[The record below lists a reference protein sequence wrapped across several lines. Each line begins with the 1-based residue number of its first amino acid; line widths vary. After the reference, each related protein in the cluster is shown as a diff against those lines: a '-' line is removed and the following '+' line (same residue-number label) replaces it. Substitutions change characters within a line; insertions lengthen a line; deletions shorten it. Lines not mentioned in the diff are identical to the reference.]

1 MENFTLYSPDTSPF
15 HTCQNLSVTEPT
27 LLFQLQAPKRGRR
40 TVKAKTHRLDAR

>member
-27 LLFQLQAPKRGRR
+27 LLFQLRAPKKRKEDSQSQN
-40 TVKAKTHRLDAR
+40 T